1 MALRQRRIE
10 TQEAKERRG
19 ERRLWAEPG
28 GSHDRLVAVLARVL
42 PMGVGVLAA
51 LMVITPL
58 SPRGEIS
65 FLLDRNKVAVIED
78 RLRVDN
84 ALYRGADNQGRPFS
98 LTAGEAVQRSSAEGI
113 VRMNDLVARLLLEEG
128 PARLSAQAGL
138 YDIDE
143 DTVAVTGP
151 MRMIAADGYRMI
163 ARDVSVDL
171 ETKQLVGAGGVEGAI
186 PAGTFSADRLT
197 ADLSARTVT
206 LTGNARLRME
216 PGKLRMP

>member
-42 PMGVGVLAA
+42 PMGVGVPAA

-84 ALYRGADNQGRPFS
+84 ALYRGADHPGRPFS
-98 LTAGEAVQRSSAEGI
+98 LTAGEAVPRPSAEGI
-113 VRMNDLVARLLLEEG
+113 VRMNDLVARLL
-128 PARLSAQAGL
+128 
-138 YDIDE
+138 
-143 DTVAVTGP
+143 
-151 MRMIAADGYRMI
+151 
-163 ARDVSVDL
+163 
-171 ETKQLVGAGGVEGAI
+171 AI
-186 PAGTFSADRLT
+186 HWGR
-197 ADLSARTVT
+197 
-206 LTGNARLRME
+206 
-216 PGKLRMP
+216 